1 MRSPLVDY
9 VDKQTPDEAPPFEYV
24 EQAVRE
30 RRRRKYVASAG
41 VAAVVVVAGIIA
53 GIGVPRALREPVTPE
68 PTPSVPAPKAL
79 DDGPPPQEFRIGS
92 IRLLLRGEIAVT
104 AVTPDPRDASVL
116 IVNVAPD
123 EIAIEPCAPNTFV
136 RILSQDDQSIRVA
149 AYRYGVGP
157 DQNEGHLCA
166 QRSKAPTTLRIR
178 LRGALDGRTV
188 YAGSTGQRVVF
199 RR

>member
-1 MRSPLVDY
+1 MRSPLVEY
-9 VDKQTPDEAPPFEYV
+9 VDEQTPDEAPPFEYV

-30 RRRRKYVASAG
+30 RRRRKYVVSAA

-68 PTPSVPAPKAL
+68 PTPTVPAPKAL
-79 DDGPPPQEFRIGS
+79 DDGPPPQELKIGS

-104 AVTPDPRDASVL
+104 AVTPDPRDASAL
-116 IVNVAPD
+116 IVRVEPD
-123 EIAIEPCAPNTFV
+123 ELAIEPCAPNTIV
-136 RILSQDDQSIRVA
+136 RVLSQDGLSIRVA

-166 QRSKAPTTLRIR
+166 KRTSAPTTLRVG
-178 LRGALDGRTV
+178 LRSPLDGRSV
-188 YAGSTGQRVVF
+188 YAGSTGQRVVL
-199 RR
+199 RQ

>member
-1 MRSPLVDY
+1 MRSPLVEY

-30 RRRRKYVASAG
+30 RRRRKYVVSAA

-68 PTPSVPAPKAL
+68 PTPTVPAPTAL
-79 DDGPPPQEFRIGS
+79 DDGPPPQQFRIGS

-104 AVTPDPRDASVL
+104 AVTPDPDASVL

-123 EIAIEPCAPNTFV
+123 EIAIEPCAPNTIV

-166 QRSKAPTTLRIR
+166 QRSRAPTTLRIR
-178 LRGALDGRTV
+178 LRSPLDGRTV
-188 YAGSTGQRVVF
+188 YAGSTGQRVVL
-199 RR
+199 RP